1 MKDNVQRKSKRR
13 VLFLE
18 ERLGGKGTPD
28 RGSDVAAARDGHGG
42 DEMLHAWTMP
52 LEESQN
58 CRSDQR
64 SGDKW
69 RRGHQVRQNLS
80 CKTNYCTNIIK
91 EAKPKEFKRRKAAI
105 KPSQLHS
112 M

>member
-80 CKTNYCTNIIK
+80 CKTNFVQI
-91 EAKPKEFKRRKAAI
+91 
-105 KPSQLHS
+105 L
-112 M
+112 